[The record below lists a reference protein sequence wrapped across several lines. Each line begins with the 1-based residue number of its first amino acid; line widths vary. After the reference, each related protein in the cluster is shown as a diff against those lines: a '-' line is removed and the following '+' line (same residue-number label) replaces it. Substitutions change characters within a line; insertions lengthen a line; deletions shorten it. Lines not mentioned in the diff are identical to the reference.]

1 MPIDPVTGALVLGG
15 IGASIPLIQQAFSSE
30 IDPSSPEFQRR
41 RRALQAQI
49 TGAPETG
56 TAFAGAERETF
67 GALAGSRGVGAEQ
80 AALAEALRAQAEG
93 RGPSLAQM
101 QYERALQGAQA
112 AAQSQLASARGLSPA
127 QAQRLMLTRQAGAQA
142 AAASQSAQ
150 LRLQEQQAAQ
160 AALGNLLGQR
170 RQQELLGGQLAA
182 GLYGQAGSL
191 GMQRAL
197 EQARLDQMAT
207 AGAMG
212 LEQYEQQRATQA
224 AGAATGAIGAG
235 MGALTAGRGGGG
247 TNITINPGGSASVQG
262 AGQATAS
269 QMSAS
274 GAGLGSGGASIASQL
289 KGVARGGDI
298 KSREIPGKAKYKGDT
313 RSNDTVPALLSPGE
327 IVLPRTVAQSE
338 DAPDKAKKFVQAIK
352 KQKRPSPKAW
362 AEAVARLNELESRL
376 NAMEALADLEA
387 EEEG

>member
-1 MPIDPVTGALVLGG
+1 MDPLTIAGLGVSALSA
-15 IGASIPLIQQAFSSE
+15 IPSIYQAFKGQPEYMDPTSE
-30 IDPSSPEFQRR
+30 EFRR
-41 RRALQAQI
+41 RRQALGV
-49 TGAPETG
+49 TVGGPETG
-56 TAFAGAERETF
+56 TAFTGAEREAF

-127 QAQRLMLTRQAGAQA
+127 QAQRLLLTRQAGAQA

-170 RQQELLGGQLAA
+170 RQQELLGGQLAS
-182 GLYGQAGSL
+182 GLYGEAGRLGLERARSQAQL
-191 GMQRAL
+191 DEAAMRYAMGMGEQQ
-197 EQARLDQMAT
+197 QARET
-207 AGAMG
+207 
-212 LEQYEQQRATQA
+212 RTT
-224 AGAATGAIGAG
+224 GAATGAGAAFG
-235 MGALTAGRGGGG
+235 QTLIEAGRK
-247 TNITINPGGSASVQG
+247 PGE
-262 AGQATAS
+262 AGR
-269 QMSAS
+269 
-274 GAGLGSGGASIASQL
+274 
-289 KGVARGGDI
+289 ARGGAAPA
-298 KSREIPGKAKYKGDT
+298 EVPGKAKFKGDT

-338 DAPDKAKKFVQAIK
+338 DAPEKAKKFVEAIK
-352 KQKRPSPKAW
+352 KQKRPSPKAY
-362 AEAVARLNELESRL
+362 AQALARLAELESRMD
-376 NAMEALADLEA
+376 AMEALADLEA

>member
-1 MPIDPVTGALVLGG
+1 MFEA
-15 IGASIPLIQQAFSSE
+15 E
-30 IDPSSPEFQRR
+30 YEDPSSPEFQKRR
-41 RRALQAQI
+41 KALTPQI

-67 GALAGSRGVGAEQ
+67 GALAGSRNVGAEQ

-182 GLYGQAGSL
+182 GLYGTAGSL

-197 EQARLDQMAT
+197 GQAE
-207 AGAMG
+207 
-212 LEQYEQQRATQA
+212 LESKA
-224 AGAATGAIGAG
+224 
-235 MGALTAGRGGGG
+235 GALT
-247 TNITINPGGSASVQG
+247 V
-262 AGQATAS
+262 GQAQAEQEQQQKFWS
-269 QMSAS
+269 SLIGSVAA
-274 GAGLGSGGASIASQL
+274 AGSTIATGKKS
-289 KGVARGGDI
+289 ARGGI
-298 KSREIPGKAKYKGDT
+298 TAREIPGKAKYKGDT

>member
-1 MPIDPVTGALVLGG
+1 MDPATLTALGIGSAVAGMAPSVIQMIRGEPDYMDPTSEEYRRRYGALRT
-15 IGASIPLIQQAFSSE
+15 E
-30 IDPSSPEFQRR
+30 
-41 RRALQAQI
+41 I
-49 TGAPETG
+49 TGAPQTG

-101 QYERALQGAQA
+101 QYQRALEGAQA

-127 QAQRLMLTRQAGAQA
+127 QAQRLLLTRQAGAQA

-182 GLYGQAGSL
+182 GMYGTAGSL
-191 GMQRAL
+191 GTQ
-197 EQARLDQMAT
+197 QAIQQAELDQRTKALMLGAGQQQQEVET
-207 AGAMG
+207 KRAGSIAGAG
-212 LEQYEQQRATQA
+212 GA
-224 AGAATGAIGAG
+224 AGAALIKAGA
-235 MGALTAGRGGGG
+235 
-247 TNITINPGGSASVQG
+247 PS
-262 AGQATAS
+262 
-269 QMSAS
+269 
-274 GAGLGSGGASIASQL
+274 
-289 KGVARGGDI
+289 KDARGRQI
-298 KSREIPGKAKYKGDT
+298 TAREVPGKAKFKGDT

-327 IVLPRTVAQSE
+327 IVLPRSVAQAP
-338 DAPDKAKKFVQAIK
+338 DAPEKSKKFVEAIK
-352 KQKRPSPKAW
+352 KQKRPSPKAY
-362 AEAVARLNELESRL
+362 AQALARLAELESRMD
-376 NAMEALADLEA
+376 AMEALADLEA

>member
-1 MPIDPVTGALVLGG
+1 MDIFGPEYADPG
-15 IGASIPLIQQAFSSE
+15 
-30 IDPSSPEFQRR
+30 SPEYKKRKA
-41 RRALQAQI
+41 ALTTTI
-49 TGAPETG
+49 TGAPQTG
-56 TAFAGAERETF
+56 TAFAGAEQETF

-80 AALAEALRAQAEG
+80 ASLAEALRAQAEG

-127 QAQRLMLTRQAGAQA
+127 QAQRLLLTRQAGAQA

-182 GLYGQAGSL
+182 GLYGTAGGL
-191 GMQRAL
+191 GMQQAIAQAGF
-197 EQARLDQMAT
+197 EQAAAQAVQQQAAAERQANQQFISSLIG
-207 AGAMG
+207 AGGAALGVGVEAGTKTDVARMG
-212 LEQYEQQRATQA
+212 LEAEKYRAQA
-224 AGAATGAIGAG
+224 AQAQAQAAKYSAG
-235 MGALTAGRGGGG
+235 MG
-247 TNITINPGGSASVQG
+247 PS
-262 AGQATAS
+262 
-269 QMSAS
+269 
-274 GAGLGSGGASIASQL
+274 
-289 KGVARGGDI
+289 KDARGRQI
-298 KSREIPGKAKYKGDT
+298 TAREVPGKAKFKGDT

-338 DAPDKAKKFVQAIK
+338 DAPEKAKKFVEAIK
-352 KQKRPSPKAW
+352 KQKRPSPRAY
-362 AEAVARLNELESRL
+362 AQALARLAELESRMD
-376 NAMEALADLEA
+376 AMAALADLEA